1 MRNWLFRPFNDL
13 GDRRIDVIAM
23 IILVPALFVI
33 FGLLLVAYPA
43 LA

>member
-1 MRNWLFRPFNDL
+1 MRNWLFEPLNDL

-23 IILVPALFVI
+23 TIFVPALFVI
-33 FGLLLVAYPA
+33 FGLLLMAYPE

>member
-23 IILVPALFVI
+23 TIIVPALFVI
-33 FGLLLVAYPA
+33 FALLLMAYPE